1 LFEICIVILITAR
14 LIEKKTEKKFSV
26 FYAAVF
32 LAGIIKKARSGRFL
46 LSEFAGYFFTVL

>member
-1 LFEICIVILITAR
+1 MLITAR
-14 LIEKKTEKKFSV
+14 LIEKKTEKNSPF

-32 LAGIIKKARSGRFL
+32 LAGIIKNAHSERFL